1 MRIGF
6 DVSQTGAL
14 RAGCGT
20 VSYSL
25 LQELADIDSQ
35 NHYLLY
41 PTFGDQFWDEK
52 WKGNTI
58 LPLRYNFQ
66 RGLHHHSYNEWRRFW
81 QNPPKDLEYRLGSPD
96 IIHSH
101 NFYCPPPLHKAR
113 LVYTLHDI
121 GFIDHPEWTT
131 EANRIACFRGAFQAS
146 LYADLIVAV
155 SDFTRQHY
163 LSIFPHVDPHRV
175 KVLPL
180 ASRFTDRN
188 PIDCPPRLQPY
199 HDKDFLLAVGTLEPR
214 KNYALLAQAYAQ
226 VLRNTP
232 DAPPLLIAGG
242 TGWMFEG
249 FTKLLEQLGLSNR
262 VIMLGFSSDEEIR
275 WLMQKCAIFL
285 YPSYWEGFGLPVI
298 EAMSQGACVVTSR
311 SSSLPEVAGDAAIL
325 VDPHNPADIAL
336 GIERM
341 LDDAELRQDYA
352 QRAIQQAAKFSWR
365 GSAERLLEYYHELVE
380 IPKIAPPKLPPQKLG
395 PWQKLKQILL
405 R

>member
-25 LQELADIDSQ
+25 LQELADIDSSNQ
-35 NHYLLY
+35 YLLY

-58 LPLRYNFQ
+58 LPLRYNFE
-66 RGLHHHSYNEWRRFW
+66 RGLHHHNYNDWRRFW
-81 QNPPKDLEYRLGSPD
+81 QNPPADLEYRLGAPD

-101 NFYCPPPLHKAR
+101 NFYCPPPLRKAR

-131 EANRIACFRGAFQAS
+131 EQNRIGCFRGAFQAS

-155 SDFTRQHY
+155 SGFTRQHY
-163 LSIFPHVDPHRV
+163 LSIFPHVDPDRV

-180 ASRFTDRN
+180 ASRFTDRD
-188 PIDCPPRLQPY
+188 PVDCPPRLLPY
-199 HDKDFLLAVGTLEPR
+199 QGQDFLLAVGTLEPR
-214 KNYALLAQAYAQ
+214 KNYTRLAEAYAQ
-226 VLRNTP
+226 VLRNKP

-249 FTKLLEQLGLSNR
+249 FSKLLAELGIAEH
-262 VIMLGFSSDEEIR
+262 VTMLGFSSDAELR
-275 WLMQKCAIFL
+275 WLMQNCTLFL

-311 SSSLPEVAGDAAIL
+311 SSSLPEVAGDAATL
-325 VDPHNPADIAL
+325 VDPHDPADIAAA
-336 GIERM
+336 IER
-341 LDDAELRQDYA
+341 LLADPALRQDFA
-352 QRAIQQAAKFSWR
+352 ARAVHQAATFSWR
-365 GSAERLLEYYHELVE
+365 RSAERLLEHYQDLTQR
-380 IPKIAPPKLPPQKLG
+380 PKIARSKQVQQQPGL
-395 PWQKLKQILL
+395 WQKLMRAL
-405 R
+405 RH